1 MQRLCSIIYQMT
13 GLVEKLQHEALDS
26 SIPVSTL
33 LRKVK
38 LTAMKLQLSE
48 TLEWAESELIGYNDE
63 VPDYR
68 IVNGILKSHNRYS
81 GWKKIS
87 GDPTQIDKLS
97 KRALTRPII
106 SLEELLSHPDQTHI
120 LMTVPQYIE
129 EIINEDNDGIHEE
142 VALHVSKSSIVSVL
156 DRVRNLILDWAMEL
170 ERAGIKGEGVN
181 FTREEEKS
189 AQNHI
194 ITINSTYAHLHTG
207 DFTGGQQ
214 RNYIESLDSSINLT
228 GRNKL
233 FIRIKDAINSQ
244 IGEEARKEELLASV
258 EEMSSTKDAPGFLA
272 AYQRFIQLAGDHM
285 NIVGPF
291 IGPLS
296 ELLTG

>member
-1 MQRLCSIIYQMT
+1 M
-13 GLVEKLQHEALDS
+13 
-26 SIPVSTL
+26 STL

-48 TLEWAESELIGYNDE
+48 TLEWAESELIGYKDD
-63 VPDYR
+63 VPDYL
-68 IVNGILKSHNRYS
+68 IVNGILKSRNVYS

-87 GDPTQIDKLS
+87 GDPTQIARLS
-97 KRALTRPII
+97 KRAITRPII
-106 SLEELLSHPDQTHI
+106 SLEELLSYPDQTHI
-120 LMTVPQYIE
+120 QMTVPQYIE
-129 EIINEDNDGIHEE
+129 DIINEDNDGINEE
-142 VALHVSKSSIVSVL
+142 VALHISKSEIVSIL

-170 ERAGIKGEGVN
+170 ERAGIKGEGVK

-189 AQNHI
+189 AKSHS
-194 ITINSTYAHLHTG
+194 ITINSTYAHLHAG

-228 GRNKL
+228 DRSKL

-244 IGEEARKEELLASV
+244 LGEEARKEELLESV
-258 EEMSSTKDAPGFLA
+258 AEMSRTKDAPGFLA

-285 NIVGPF
+285 NILGPF

-296 ELLTG
+296 ALLTG

>member
-1 MQRLCSIIYQMT
+1 MT

-48 TLEWAESELIGYNDE
+48 TLEWAESELIGYKDE

-68 IVNGILKSHNRYS
+68 IVNGILKSHNVYS
-81 GWKKIS
+81 GWKKIA
-87 GDPTQIDKLS
+87 GDPTQIDRLS

-106 SLEELLSHPDQTHI
+106 SLEEILSHPDQTHI
-120 LMTVPQYIE
+120 MMTVPQYIE
-129 EIINEDNDGIHEE
+129 ELINEDNDGIHEE
-142 VALHVSKSSIVSVL
+142 VALHVSKSDIVSIL

-170 ERAGIKGEGVN
+170 EQAGIKGEGVN
-181 FTREEEKS
+181 FTREEENR

-194 ITINSTYAHLHTG
+194 ITINSTYANLHTG

-214 RNYIESLDSSINLT
+214 RNYIQSLDSSVNLS
-228 GRNKL
+228 GRSKL

-244 IGEEARKEELLASV
+244 LGEEARKEELLASV